1 MKTVAAAILFDGD
14 TVLLARRASTEQLA
28 GYWEFPGGK
37 VEEGE
42 TLQQCLIRELQEEL
56 SLQVCVLDEIA
67 VSEYHYGHGAIQ
79 LVALRAEIIGGQVSL
94 TVHDAVEWV
103 KIDQLS
109 DYRLAPA
116 DVPIAWQ
123 LQGMMG

>member
-1 MKTVAAAILFDGD
+1 MKVVAAAIFFDGD
-14 TVLLARRASTEQLA
+14 RVLLARRGPDEKLA

-42 TLQQCLIRELQEEL
+42 TLHDCLVRELQEEL
-56 SLQVCVLDEIA
+56 GLNIRVLDEIA

-79 LVALRAEIIGGQVSL
+79 LVGLRAEIIGGQVLL

-103 KIDQLS
+103 QIDQLT
-109 DYRLAPA
+109 DYHLAPA
-116 DVPIAWQ
+116 DIPIAWQ
-123 LQGMMG
+123 IQGKTA